1 VSDIP
6 ASAGAS
12 FDLLSAGYAGRRV
25 ASTVSLVRDGDLCL
39 VIDPG
44 MVADRSVIL
53 DPLAALGVEPD
64 DVTDVVFSHHHPDH
78 TINAALFPRARYHDH
93 WAIYEND
100 TWTDRAAEGY
110 ELSPSVRLIETPGHT
125 PQDITTLIN
134 TPDGII
140 AATHL
145 WWHADGPPEDP
156 RATDP
161 AALHA
166 GRERVAALAAVIVP
180 GHGDPFP
187 LTGTVPR

>member
-1 VSDIP
+1 VTDIP
-6 ASAGAS
+6 VSANAS
-12 FDLLSAGYAGRRV
+12 FDLLTAGYVGGRT

-44 MVADRSVIL
+44 MVADRGLIL

-93 WAIYEND
+93 WAIYEGD
-100 TWTDRAAEGY
+100 VWIDRPAEGY

-125 PQDITTLIN
+125 PQDITTLIG
-134 TPDGII
+134 TPDGVV

-145 WWHADGPPEDP
+145 WWHAQGPAEDP
-156 RATDP
+156 YATDP
-161 AALHA
+161 VALHA

-187 LTGTVPR
+187 LDNTVPR

>member
-1 VSDIP
+1 MTDIP

-12 FDLLSAGYAGRRV
+12 FDLLTAGYVGSHV

-44 MVADRSVIL
+44 MVADRGLIL
-53 DPLAALGVEPD
+53 DPLAALGVDSD

-93 WAIYEND
+93 WAIYD
-100 TWTDRAAEGY
+100 GDVWTDRPAEGF
-110 ELSPSVRLIETPGHT
+110 ELSPSVRLIETPGHS
-125 PQDITTLIN
+125 PQDITTLIG
-134 TPDGII
+134 TPDGVV

-145 WWHADGPPEDP
+145 WWHAEGPAEDP

-166 GRERVAALAAVIVP
+166 GRERVAALASVIVP
-180 GHGDPFP
+180 GHGQPFP
-187 LTGTVPR
+187 MDATVPR

>member
-1 VSDIP
+1 VTDIP

-12 FDLLSAGYAGRRV
+12 FDLLTAGYGGARV

-44 MVADRSVIL
+44 MVADRRLIL
-53 DPLAALGVEPD
+53 DPLTALGVEPD

-93 WAIYEND
+93 WAIYEGD
-100 TWTDRAAEGY
+100 VWTSRPAEGF

-125 PQDITTLIN
+125 PQDITTLIG
-134 TPDGII
+134 TPDGVL

-145 WWHADGPPEDP
+145 WWHSDGPAEDP
-156 RATDP
+156 LAVDP

-180 GHGDPFP
+180 GHGDAFP
-187 LTGTVPR
+187 LDETVPR